1 MKIYKP
7 SFWSS
12 INFFSI
18 ILFPISLIVKLLIF
32 VKKKISKPLNFKI
45 PIICVG
51 NIYLGGTGKT
61 PLSIF
66 LASELKA
73 KGKKTAIIRKY
84 YKKHR
89 DEHLMIKDRF
99 KNLFLNTNRVNAIS
113 EAIDKSFDLLILDDG
128 FQDTQIMK
136 NLNVICFNQKQK
148 IGNGMII
155 PSGPLRESIYSLKNA
170 HIVVINGGYDM
181 DFEKKI
187 LDINQDISIF
197 YSRYV
202 PVNIEKFK
210 KKKLLA
216 IAGIGNPENF
226 FNLLSDNNL
235 DVSKKMVFPDHY
247 KFKKKEI
254 LDIVKYANTN
264 NYKLIMTEKDF
275 YKIKEY
281 DFKDIEFLR
290 VSLEI
295 ENKEQFLKKIFN
307 KINESY

>member
-1 MKIYKP
+1 
-7 SFWSS
+7 
-12 INFFSI
+12 
-18 ILFPISLIVKLLIF
+18 
-32 VKKKISKPLNFKI
+32 
-45 PIICVG
+45 
-51 NIYLGGTGKT
+51 
-61 PLSIF
+61 
-66 LASELKA
+66 
-73 KGKKTAIIRKY
+73 
-84 YKKHR
+84 
-89 DEHLMIKDRF
+89 
-99 KNLFLNTNRVNAIS
+99 
-113 EAIDKSFDLLILDDG
+113 
-128 FQDTQIMK
+128 
-136 NLNVICFNQKQK
+136 
-148 IGNGMII
+148 
-155 PSGPLRESIYSLKNA
+155 
-170 HIVVINGGYDM
+170 M